1 MKEEWKESCTHPA
14 LLATLQEDECL
25 YIHGGEAN
33 AVHVEQ
39 SQAEV
44 SGTS

>member
-33 AVHVEQ
+33 AVHVEHG
-39 SQAEV
+39 QAEV